1 MRIRIGD
8 LLVKAGVIT
17 DAQLKSALAEQSQ
30 WGGKL
35 GDILV
40 RMEFVTEEV
49 LVRALSKQCGI
60 PRADLTGDGPK
71 AALEKVPPEM
81 AEEFGLVPL
90 ALQDDART
98 LVVAM
103 SDPLNIMVT
112 DHLRSFTGCRVVAQI
127 AGTQAIR
134 EAISRWYRGTSLGID
149 SDPASIRIINN
160 AGGAV
165 ATTSGRPKNPIPPSS
180 NQGLRAVVVP
190 SPGSSAGRA
199 PVPATLPPGSSA
211 GRVPVPA
218 TLPPGSSAGRVPVPA
233 TLPPGSSAGRPAAVL
248 PVTVPP
254 SGSSLGRAAVPA
266 TLPPGSS
273 AGRAAIPATL
283 PPGSG
288 AGRVAVKPSSNSG
301 LRALPPPPPPSS
313 SPGVMP
319 PTVPPP
325 AAALSAV
332 DVLRGVEETQRRS
345 VAALKA
351 MVELLIEKG
360 VFSREEYLGR
370 VKR

>member
-165 ATTSGRPKNPIPPSS
+165 ATTSGKPKNPIPPSS

-199 PVPATLPPGSSA
+199 PVPSTM
-211 GRVPVPA
+211 
-218 TLPPGSSAGRVPVPA
+218 
-233 TLPPGSSAGRPAAVL
+233 PPGSSAGRPAAAL
-248 PVTVPP
+248 SATVPP
-254 SGSSLGRAAVPA
+254 SGSGLVRAAVPA
-266 TLPPGSS
+266 TLPPGST

-288 AGRVAVKPSSNSG
+288 AGRVAVKPSSSSG
-301 LRALPPPPPPSS
+301 LRAMPPPPPPSS
-313 SPGVMP
+313 SPGVMA

-325 AAALSAV
+325 AAAHSAV